1 MKKFVLIWVAGLFT
15 FVPVATYHLLF
26 KAQSYQLP
34 LLLLVAFWVFGFWSF
49 FVPLYKMYRVKMLY
63 NSVSSQEDLAEFVK
77 NSETKELAI
86 NAIQEHTGLP
96 KVAAEK
102 LYDATAHT
110 VAVKDITAEAREELV
125 ASVKGT
131 LSKDNVVSAIS
142 NKTRLPHGMAEK
154 LYKAAANKMA
164 DDDHRSDDKAA

>member
-1 MKKFVLIWVAGLFT
+1 MKKYIFIWVAGLFT

-26 KAQSYQLP
+26 KAQSYQAP
-34 LLLLVAFWVFGFWSF
+34 LLVLVLFWVFGFWTC
-49 FVPLYKMYRVKMLY
+49 FVPLYKMYRVREMYKT
-63 NSVSSQEDLAEFVK
+63 VSSQDDLAAFIK
-77 NSETKELAI
+77 NSETKDVAI
-86 NAIQEHTGLP
+86 NAIADHTGLP
-96 KVAAEK
+96 KAAAEK
-102 LYDATAHT
+102 LYNATAHT

-142 NKTRLPHGMAEK
+142 NKTHLPTGMAEK

-164 DDDHRSDDKAA
+164 DDDRSDNKAA